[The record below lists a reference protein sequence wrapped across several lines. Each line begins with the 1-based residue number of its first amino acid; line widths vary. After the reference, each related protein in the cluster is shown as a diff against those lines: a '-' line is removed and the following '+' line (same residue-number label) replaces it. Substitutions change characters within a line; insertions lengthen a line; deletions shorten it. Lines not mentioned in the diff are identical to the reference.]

1 MPDSETEQ
9 NLISQ
14 SIENPQRVVSPNKIS
29 SSASNNKRLIIILV
43 SFLLV
48 LAIGAVV
55 IYYLV
60 KPNAS
65 LPVFL
70 PVRLDHP
77 AVKQAYI
84 DYDFRVEVKD
94 IKQETG
100 GKRILT
106 NLQEKEIPEFIID
119 KQTLIVVYENG
130 RELPLPL
137 PDEIIL
143 KGQKISIIARYY
155 LSSDKWRVAKVTAYP
170 SSISL
175 KKPKVPNIA
184 TASGINR

>member
-1 MPDSETEQ
+1 MPDSQ
-9 NLISQ
+9 NQGLPVQ
-14 SIENPQRVVSPNKIS
+14 SIENPQPAIPPTKPS
-29 SSASNNKRLIIILV
+29 STSNNKRLIIILV

-84 DYDFRVEVKD
+84 DYDFRVQVKEVKEEAG
-94 IKQETG
+94 K
-100 GKRILT
+100 KRIIT
-106 NLQEKEIPEFIID
+106 NINGKNIPEFIVD
-119 KQTLIVVYENG
+119 NKTLVVFNAVGEEQSVPFPKSSN
-130 RELPLPL
+130 LK
-137 PDEIIL
+137 DE
-143 KGQKISIIARYY
+143 KISIIARYY
-155 LSSDKWRVAKVTAYP
+155 LNSKSWRVAKITLYSPEGVTTIP
-170 SSISL
+170 SSRSN
-175 KKPKVPNIA
+175 KK
-184 TASGINR
+184 